1 MRGLSSNQTAPR
13 ASWKRLFLTRFKLDI
28 FGILKGKTY
37 HRKYTMKI
45 SGFTFIRNGTLLGY
59 PFIESIL
66 SALPIC
72 DEFIIAVGD
81 SEDDTLARI
90 KAINSDKIRIIPTQW
105 NEKMQDRGFVYA
117 QQKMIAQY
125 NCTGDWAFYLEGDE
139 VLHEDDLPKIK
150 ASMEKHLNNPE
161 VEALAFDYH
170 HFFGSPDWVA
180 VSPAWY
186 RQECRIIRNTI
197 RSWAPD
203 GLYFVV
209 MDKNKK
215 GRYPRAALVGAPIYH
230 YGHVRSV
237 EAMRKKNERVGK
249 YWKHDHPLF
258 NGYQIDPQAL
268 KPFNGKHPAIVDNW
282 IRHEAEKSFTLNYQ
296 YELTN
301 REKKHRW
308 AMSVE
313 KLIGIKLIK
322 KHFKSSNLSK

>member
-1 MRGLSSNQTAPR
+1 
-13 ASWKRLFLTRFKLDI
+13 
-28 FGILKGKTY
+28 
-37 HRKYTMKI
+37 MKI

-72 DEFIIAVGD
+72 DEFIVAVGD

-90 KAINSDKIRIIPTQW
+90 QAINSDKIRIIRTQW

-150 ASMEKHLNNPE
+150 ASMEKHLNNPDI
-161 VEALAFDYH
+161 EALAFDYH
-170 HFFGSPDWVA
+170 HFFGSPDWLA

-215 GRYPRAALVGAPIYH
+215 GRYPRAALVGSPIYH

-237 EAMRKKNERVGK
+237 AAMRKKNDRVGK

-258 NGYQIDPQAL
+258 NGYQIDPQSL
-268 KPFNGKHPAIVDNW
+268 KPFFGTHPTIAKSWLKN
-282 IRHEAEKSFTLNYQ
+282 EAEQNFTPNKNHD
-296 YELTN
+296 LTN
-301 REKKHRW
+301 REKKHRL
-308 AMSVE
+308 VV
-313 KLIGIKLIK
+313 KLENLFGFELSK
-322 KHFKSSNLSK
+322 KHFSKLSGFD

>member
-1 MRGLSSNQTAPR
+1 
-13 ASWKRLFLTRFKLDI
+13 
-28 FGILKGKTY
+28 
-37 HRKYTMKI
+37 MKI

-72 DEFIIAVGD
+72 DEFIVAVGN
-81 SEDDTLARI
+81 SEDDTLERI
-90 KAINSDKIRIIPTQW
+90 KAIGSDKIRIIPTQW

-139 VLHEDDLPKIK
+139 ILHEDDLPKIK

-161 VEALAFDYH
+161 VEAIAFDYH

-209 MDKNKK
+209 MDKNKS
-215 GRYPRAALVGAPIYH
+215 GRYPKAALVGVPIYH

-237 EAMRKKNERVGK
+237 EAMRQKNERVGK

-268 KPFNGKHPAIVDNW
+268 KPFSGNHPDAVSNW
-282 IRHEAEKSFTLNYQ
+282 LKNEAEKYFTPNQ
-296 YELTN
+296 DHQLTQ
-301 REKKHRW
+301 RERKHR
-308 AMSVE
+308 
-313 KLIGIKLIK
+313 IKSKIEQLLGLDLIK
-322 KHFKSSNLSK
+322 KHYKKIS

>member
-1 MRGLSSNQTAPR
+1 
-13 ASWKRLFLTRFKLDI
+13 
-28 FGILKGKTY
+28 
-37 HRKYTMKI
+37 MKI

-72 DEFIIAVGD
+72 DEFIVAVGD
-81 SEDDTLARI
+81 SEDNTLERI

-117 QQKMIAQY
+117 QQKMIAHY

-139 VLHEDDLPKIK
+139 VLHEDDLPRIR
-150 ASMEKHLNNPE
+150 ASMENHLNNPE

-186 RQECRIIRNTI
+186 RQECRIVRNTI

-203 GLYFVV
+203 GLYFVL

-215 GRYPRAALVGAPIYH
+215 GRYPKAALVDAPIYH

-237 EAMRKKNERVGK
+237 EAMRQKNERVGK

-258 NGYQIDPQAL
+258 KGYQIDPQAIQ
-268 KPFNGKHPAIVDNW
+268 PFNGDHPLIVNDWLKNG
-282 IRHEAEKSFTLNYQ
+282 AEKRFIPDENHQ
-296 YELTN
+296 LTR

-308 AMSVE
+308 AM
-313 KLIGIKLIK
+313 KLEHIFNCDLSKNHFKLVKIK
-322 KHFKSSNLSK
+322 K

>member
-1 MRGLSSNQTAPR
+1 
-13 ASWKRLFLTRFKLDI
+13 
-28 FGILKGKTY
+28 
-37 HRKYTMKI
+37 MKV
-45 SGFTFIRNGTLLGY
+45 SGFTFIRNGSLLGY
-59 PFIESIL
+59 PFIESIC

-72 DEFIIAVGD
+72 DEFIVAVGD

-90 KAINSDKIRIIPTQW
+90 KAIKSKKIRIIQTQW

-139 VLHEDDLPKIK
+139 VLHEDDLPKIH
-150 ASMEKHLNNPE
+150 AAMEKHLNNPE
-161 VEALAFDYH
+161 VEALAFDYL
-170 HFFGSPDWVA
+170 HFFGSPDWLA
-180 VSPAWY
+180 VSPGWY

-237 EAMRKKNERVGK
+237 QAMREKNQRVGK

-268 KPFNGKHPAIVDNW
+268 KPFNGAHPKITETWLKN
-282 IRHEAEKSFTLNYQ
+282 EAEKKFVPDTIHK
-296 YELTN
+296 LTQ
-301 REKKHRW
+301 RERKHRW
-308 AMSVE
+308 VTKIEMLLGRS
-313 KLIGIKLIK
+313 LSK
-322 KHFKSSNLSK
+322 KHFKLTK

>member
-1 MRGLSSNQTAPR
+1 
-13 ASWKRLFLTRFKLDI
+13 
-28 FGILKGKTY
+28 
-37 HRKYTMKI
+37 MKI
-45 SGFTFIRNGTLLGY
+45 SGFTFIRNGSLLGY

-72 DEFIIAVGD
+72 DEFIVAVGD
-81 SEDDTLARI
+81 SEDDTLERI
-90 KAINSDKIRIIPTQW
+90 QGIRSDKIKIIPTQW

-139 VLHEDDLPKIK
+139 VLYEDDLPKIK

-170 HFFGSPDWVA
+170 HFFGSPHWVA

-215 GRYPRAALVGAPIYH
+215 GRYPRAALVGVPIYH

-268 KPFNGKHPAIVDNW
+268 KPFSGNHPGVVSNW
-282 IRHEAEKSFTLNYQ
+282 LKNEAEKEFTPNQ
-296 YELTN
+296 DHQLTQ
-301 REKKHRW
+301 REKKHR
-308 AMSVE
+308 
-313 KLIGIKLIK
+313 IKSKIEQLLGVDLIK
-322 KHFKSSNLSK
+322 KHYKKIYSQS